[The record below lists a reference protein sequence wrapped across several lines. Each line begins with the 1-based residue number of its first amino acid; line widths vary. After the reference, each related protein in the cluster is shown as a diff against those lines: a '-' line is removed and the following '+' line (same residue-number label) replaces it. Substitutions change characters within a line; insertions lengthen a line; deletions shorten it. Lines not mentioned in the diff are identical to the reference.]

1 MVLIDS
7 RVWSGA
13 AAKGRS
19 SSVPLL
25 RLLRRVSALVLA
37 SGVVVHYV
45 YIPSKHNPADPPAH
59 GAIPRSSRR
68 TARGARRMSQIEE
81 EPWYRRQLDRGLAR
95 RVPAAHLERVL
106 AAARALLAARSA
118 VTWELRKLDKG
129 HTGLLSRRLVRR
141 TLARFVPSPLAG
153 NEVDALFAATNA
165 GAGDLD
171 YMLVLERLAE
181 FASANTFDD
190 TVRLDSSGDSSSSVD
205 TAPSDLHSDA

>member
-1 MVLIDS
+1 
-7 RVWSGA
+7 
-13 AAKGRS
+13 
-19 SSVPLL
+19 
-25 RLLRRVSALVLA
+25 
-37 SGVVVHYV
+37 
-45 YIPSKHNPADPPAH
+45 
-59 GAIPRSSRR
+59 
-68 TARGARRMSQIEE
+68 MSQIEE

-129 HTGLLSRRLVRR
+129 HTGLLSRRLVWR

-205 TAPSDLHSDA
+205 TAPSDWHSDA